1 MPRIAILT
9 ALFLAGCVSMTA
21 PVSVG
26 KDTYMMGLG
35 AHGGFESDAELMAK
49 TLHAASDFC
58 AVQHRTMEVQST
70 SASGTQMW
78 TPQNNEVVF
87 KCLAS

>member
-1 MPRIAILT
+1 MQRVVVLA
-9 ALFLAGCVSMTA
+9 AFLLASCVSVTE

-35 AHGGFESDAELMAK
+35 AHGGFQTDAELMAT

-58 AVQHRTMEVQST
+58 TAQHRTMEVQST
-70 SASGTQMW
+70 SAHGTQMW
-78 TPQNNEVVF
+78 TPQSNEVVF
-87 KCLAS
+87 KCVAS